1 MSSQNEKNVC
11 IAPERALIRYLSVM
25 RRALTTLA
33 RYGKTRDLAGLKF
46 SGLLADA
53 LHNVPLNLLHYDD
66 PQSHGSSSL
75 ARWLGHV
82 FPAHLAASDLPE
94 HVLAASASIFSRQ
107 GELAELGLQP
117 DGKNLAQ
124 APVES
129 MKHYLNLLYELW
141 VDVRCTLGTGGELVA
156 PDEHIVWDW
165 LSLVGQTMR
174 QVPVLLVRWS
184 EPREMA
190 LWESAIRKSSTSPAL
205 LKAQWKR
212 YVERAKPPGVKLGPS
227 QEKHRMPSPP
237 GPPPAPRVQALPS
250 VAAPQ
255 PPAEAAKP
263 SSRSAVDF
271 RPYQWV
277 TDQIALGSAISEEH
291 IDALVRDGITHVL
304 DCRLSPESKALYART
319 GIIYRQNGVAD
330 NGKPKADEWFWSGID
345 FVTRALRGPHRRA
358 LVHCKLGMSRSP
370 TMVYAILLSQGMPS
384 KDAQALISKSRV
396 VAKVTYEKDA
406 RRAAERWVRRSRDG
420 GPR

>member
-1 MSSQNEKNVC
+1 
-11 IAPERALIRYLSVM
+11 
-25 RRALTTLA
+25 
-33 RYGKTRDLAGLKF
+33 
-46 SGLLADA
+46 
-53 LHNVPLNLLHYDD
+53 
-66 PQSHGSSSL
+66 
-75 ARWLGHV
+75 
-82 FPAHLAASDLPE
+82 
-94 HVLAASASIFSRQ
+94 
-107 GELAELGLQP
+107 
-117 DGKNLAQ
+117 
-124 APVES
+124 
-129 MKHYLNLLYELW
+129 
-141 VDVRCTLGTGGELVA
+141 
-156 PDEHIVWDW
+156 
-165 LSLVGQTMR
+165 
-174 QVPVLLVRWS
+174 
-184 EPREMA
+184 
-190 LWESAIRKSSTSPAL
+190 
-205 LKAQWKR
+205 
-212 YVERAKPPGVKLGPS
+212 
-227 QEKHRMPSPP
+227 MPSPP

-304 DCRLSPESKALYART
+304 DCRLSPESKALYERT
-319 GIIYRQNGVAD
+319 RVVYRQIGVAD
-330 NGKPKADEWFWSGID
+330 DGKPKADEWFWSGID